1 MESRRQPNFWT
12 FSISHPKQCWI
23 VFLASLEGLF
33 KAKVD
38 RWSSDFLQK
47 RDGFINMPKTFKSQ
61 KCTPKYEFH
70 SVRSSWLKKNK
81 TWRGGVIRPCFHHT
95 PKFGRKI
102 GLQETIPQMWSTT
115 SHGFEWFDIKSL
127 QIPRGKWSLRVGA
140 SIDSN
145 EFRYIVGSCYN
156 RGHYIKPTQTR
167 HYMGNPS
174 SFTLHLD
181 CLIPPE

>member
-33 KAKVD
+33 KAKVH

-47 RDGFINMPKTFKSQ
+47 GWVRWYAQNVQVTKTYP
-61 KCTPKYEFH
+61 PKYEFH
-70 SVRSSWLKKNK
+70 FPVRSSWLKKTNH
-81 TWRGGVIRPCFHHT
+81 GGGGHSAMLSHPIH
-95 PKFGRKI
+95 
-102 GLQETIPQMWSTT
+102 LQETIPQMWSNT

-156 RGHYIKPTQTR
+156 RGHYMKPTQTR

-174 SFTLHLD
+174 SLLYIWIVWS
-181 CLIPPE
+181 LQNR